1 MQESPTRAR
10 ITNDRKQRLYLPSTC
25 PVLPSQFWPSQPLS
39 IASRK
44 EQAYQYSAGA
54 RPMMAAQSAC
64 PEGTFISVGLDVFR
78 MGARVLVST
87 VCMAG
92 RARALLGTSGL

>member
-1 MQESPTRAR
+1 
-10 ITNDRKQRLYLPSTC
+10 
-25 PVLPSQFWPSQPLS
+25 
-39 IASRK
+39 
-44 EQAYQYSAGA
+44 
-54 RPMMAAQSAC
+54 MMAAQSAC